1 MGRSWT
7 APPWWHRIEQPG
19 GVLLRRLT
27 ADDAPGVLA
36 VHGDPRVY
44 VHDPHET
51 HPDLA
56 HTRQFLAP
64 MVEHWAAHGFGYW
77 VVLLGASCW
86 PDGVPG
92 ADAADDGRVVAG
104 LGGVQHH
111 RVDGQPVLN
120 VYFRFAPETQGRG
133 LAGTVLRQVAILAQE
148 VAPGCDV
155 VVRTRPANAA
165 ARRVALRAGYVDEGL
180 EPGTTDM
187 QLLRLVSPAAR
198 SGG

>member
-1 MGRSWT
+1 MARPVGVV
-7 APPWWHRIEQPG
+7 PWWHRIEHPD
-19 GVLLRRLT
+19 GVLLRRLAT
-27 ADDAPGVLA
+27 DDAPGVLA

-56 HTRQFLAP
+56 HTRTFIAP
-64 MVEHWAAHGFGYW
+64 MVEHWAAYGFGYW
-77 VVLLGASCW
+77 VVLVPRSFW
-86 PDGVPG
+86 PDGVLG
-92 ADAADDGRVVAG
+92 AEAADDGRVVAG

-111 RVDGQPVLN
+111 RVDGRPVLN
-120 VYFRFAPETQGRG
+120 VYFRLAPETQGRG
-133 LAGTVLRQVAILAQE
+133 LAGAVLRQVAILAPE

-187 QLLRLVSPAAR
+187 QLLRLVSPVAR